1 MQETATTEHADLV
14 LFLLVDAVEGGK
26 VYVGGRL
33 VDVDVVVIGS
43 EDAGN
48 ESS

>member
-1 MQETATTEHADLV
+1 MQQAATIADADMV
-14 LFLLVDAVEGGK
+14 LLLLVDAVEGGK

>member
-1 MQETATTEHADLV
+1 MQQAATITDADLV

-26 VYVGGRL
+26 VNIGGRL

-48 ESS
+48 ELS